1 MMLKEF
7 MEKQYFIVNMDVQ
20 DIADGMI
27 ENENKTL
34 DEIESEDVAYV
45 QILLRE
51 DNLTIKKLEASSA
64 IIKYNREE
72 RILYITLG
80 VNNQK
85 YKLSLLEFLEYNKY
99 KKITSYFLV
108 DTQIIL
114 RDVSPQIGGVID
126 KNYGFKFMISI

>member
-1 MMLKEF
+1 MLKEF

-27 ENENKTL
+27 ENENKIL

-51 DNLTIKKLEASSA
+51 DNLTIKKPEASSA

-72 RILYITLG
+72 RILYITLC

-108 DTQIIL
+108 DTQVIL

-126 KNYGFKFMISI
+126 KNYGFKFMITI

>member
-1 MMLKEF
+1 MLKEF

-108 DTQIIL
+108 DTQVIL
-114 RDVSPQIGGVID
+114 RDVSPQMGGVID

>member
-108 DTQIIL
+108 DTQVIL
-114 RDVSPQIGGVID
+114 RDVSPQMGGVID